1 MTLTLDKGHLYWYA
15 LKHLA
20 KEYHLAN
27 FHDCSDDNVRENA
40 NVAQFQEFLSAPVTL
55 DEGRNNWHDLKGFTT
70 DYHCASFHDCSD
82 DSV

>member
-55 DEGRNNWHDLKGFTT
+55 SEGCYNWQDLNGFTT
-70 DYHCASFHDCSD
+70 DYHCTSFLDCSD
-82 DSV
+82 YSV